1 MRNFIQKGE
10 NLNVVFPYAVTSGGG
25 ALIGAA
31 LFGIAACNQAQ
42 NSTGALVTNGVY
54 ELPKAAGAVAIGAK
68 LYWDDAAKKLTTTA
82 AGNTYVA
89 VALAAAVAGA
99 ASVTARL
106 NGFVA

>member
-1 MRNFIQKGE
+1 MRNFVSRGE
-10 NLNVVFPYAVTSGGG
+10 KLNVVYPYAVNAGSG
-25 ALIGAA
+25 ALIGA
-31 LFGIAACNQAQ
+31 LFGVAACNQAQ
-42 NSTGALVTNGVY
+42 GSAGALVTVGVY
-54 ELPKAAGAVAIGAK
+54 DLPKAAGAVAIGAK

-106 NGFVA
+106 NGFVV

>member
-1 MRNFIQKGE
+1 MRNFIQKGD
-10 NLNVVFPYAVTSGGG
+10 NINVAFPYAVNAGGG
-25 ALIGAA
+25 ALIGA
-31 LFGIAACNQAQ
+31 LFGVAACNQAQ
-42 NSTGALVTNGVY
+42 GSTGTLVTVGVY
-54 ELPKAAGAVAIGAK
+54 DLPKAAGAVAIGAK

-106 NGFVA
+106 NGFVV